1 MEQVHD
7 LNDVILTIYEEVEL
21 QNDGVANGSTTLTSS
36 HSQFISKGVSK
47 GDKVFIVDRGFFTV
61 ASNPVL
67 ETQLVLD
74 KAVPTGTSMKFSV
87 GKNIA
92 PRRRAVLSQDYA
104 GSGDVELRGA
114 SEFDGIVT
122 GSYSAFIGSD
132 TFQYTSRDNNTLKGV
147 SGLGAFSKGAV
158 VRQDRPKTE
167 LHFVQALKMSERSVK
182 AMIPQFRTSYRKK
195 VHLNTEINLDI
206 STLVTD
212 LDLLKRLKDP
222 EKEYAIRVFYKMPET
237 FQEDGFN
244 VIGCSILNSNVNNQD
259 NSNSTQELSYAGTY
273 KDDFVKE

>member
-21 QNDGVANGSTTLTSS
+21 KNDGVADGSTTLTSS
-36 HSQFISKGVSK
+36 LAQFISKGVSK
-47 GDKVFIVDRGFFTV
+47 DDKLFIVDRGFFTV
-61 ASNPVL
+61 ASDPIL

-74 KAVPTGTSMKFSV
+74 KAVPTGSSLKFSV

-92 PRRRAVLSQDYA
+92 PRRRAVLDQNYS
-104 GSGDVELRGA
+104 GSGDLVLRGA

-122 GSYSAFIGSD
+122 GTYNAFIGSD
-132 TFQYTSRDNNTLKGV
+132 TFQYTHRDNNTLKGV
-147 SGLGAFSKGAV
+147 SGLGTHSKGVV
-158 VRQDRPKTE
+158 VRQNRPKTE
-167 LHFVQALKMSERSVK
+167 LHFVQALRLGERSVK

-195 VHLNTEINLDI
+195 VHLNTEITLDF

-212 LDLLKRLKDP
+212 LDLVKRLKNP
-222 EKEYAIRVFYKMPET
+222 EKEYAIRVFFKMPET

-244 VIGCSILNSNVNNQD
+244 VIGCSILNANMNNQD
-259 NSNSTQELSYAGTY
+259 NSNSTQELSYMGTY
-273 KDDFVKE
+273 KDDFIKE